1 MKVSIDSSKYT
12 WYRDTGGRKTFHAN
26 KGVVTSRLS
35 ISLVRE
41 GKKWMEEGRG
51 KERMKK
57 EPTEGRV

>member
-1 MKVSIDSSKYT
+1 MTLLSTLGTETQEGERHFMPTKVCT
-12 WYRDTGGRKTFHAN
+12 
-26 KGVVTSRLS
+26 TSRLS